1 MPETPLIPRQTLF
14 GNPDR
19 AMVRLSPDGQHLAYL
34 APLDGVLNVWVAPA
48 DRPDDAQPITHDT
61 GRGVQQYVWAYTNDR
76 ILYLKDNDGDEN
88 WRVFSVHID
97 SHDTVDLTPFEGVQ
111 AQISQLSPEFP
122 QELIVGLNDRDP
134 QLHDLYRID
143 LTTGERELLV
153 QNDEGFL
160 GYLCDHGFRIR
171 FALRFTPEGGVE
183 MYQPGEG
190 DEAWT
195 IYDQFAGEDVLTT
208 NPVGLDAEGQTLYM
222 IDSRG
227 RDTAAAV
234 AIDLASD
241 ERHVL
246 ASDERAD
253 ASDALT
259 HPRELTVQAVAFNYE
274 RKAWQILDER
284 IRADLE
290 HLKAVEDGDVEIAS
304 RTLDDDRWIVAYARD
319 DGPVHYYRYDR
330 ESKATDFLF
339 TNQEALEGQP
349 LARMHPVV
357 IPSRDGLDLVSYL
370 TLPPD
375 RDLDGDGCPDEPL
388 PLVLF
393 VHGGPWA
400 RDEWGY
406 HPYHQWLANRGYAAL
421 SVNYRGSTGFGK
433 SFINAANHEWAGA
446 MHDDLIDA
454 VDWAIDQHIADPD
467 RVAIAG
473 GSYGGYATL
482 VGLTFTPEKFA
493 CGLDIV
499 GPSSLITLV
508 ENVPPYWMPMLP
520 LLTQRVGD
528 PNTDQGREFL
538 KSRSPLTYVDHI
550 KKPLLI
556 GQGANDPRV
565 KQAESDQI
573 VDAMQE
579 KGIPV
584 TYVLY
589 PDEGHGFVRPE
600 NRLSFTAIA
609 EAFLAEHLGGRVE
622 PIGDDL
628 EGSSI
633 QIPTGADGVEG
644 LKGSLSEMIG

>member
-1 MPETPLIPRQTLF
+1 M
-14 GNPDR
+14 
-19 AMVRLSPDGQHLAYL
+19 SPD
-34 APLDGVLNVWVAPA
+34 
-48 DRPDDAQPITHDT
+48 
-61 GRGVQQYVWAYTNDR
+61 
-76 ILYLKDNDGDEN
+76 
-88 WRVFSVHID
+88 
-97 SHDTVDLTPFEGVQ
+97 
-111 AQISQLSPEFP
+111 FP
-122 QELIVGLNDRDP
+122 QDLIVGLNDRDP
-134 QLHDLYRID
+134 QLHDLYRVDIA
-143 LTTGERELLV
+143 TGERELIV

-160 GYLCDHGFRIR
+160 GYLCDHQFRIR

-183 MYQPGEG
+183 MYRPGDG

-208 NPVGLDAEGQTLYM
+208 HPVGLDAEGTTLYM

-234 AIDLASD
+234 AIDLNAG

-259 HPRELTVQAVAFNYE
+259 HPRELTVQAIAFNYE
-274 RKAWQILDER
+274 RKEWRIIDER
-284 IRADLE
+284 VRPDLE
-290 HLKAVEDGDVEIAS
+290 HLNAVEDGEVEIAS

-319 DGPVHYYRYDR
+319 DGPVHYYRYHRDAQTA
-330 ESKATDFLF
+330 EFLF
-339 TNQEALEGQP
+339 TNQEALENQP

-357 IPSRDGLDLVSYL
+357 IASRDGLNLVSYL

-375 RDLDGDGCPDEPL
+375 RDLDGDGRPDEPL
-388 PLVLF
+388 PMVLF

-400 RDEWGY
+400 RDAWGY

-433 SFINAANHEWAGA
+433 SFINAADREWAGA
-446 MHDDLIDA
+446 MHDDLVDA
-454 VDWAIDQHIADPD
+454 VDWAVAQRIADPD
-467 RVAIAG
+467 RVGIMG
-473 GSYGGYATL
+473 GSYGGFATL
-482 VGLTFTPEKFA
+482 VGLTFTPDKFA
-493 CGLDIV
+493 CGVDIV
-499 GPSSLITLV
+499 GPSSLITLM
-508 ENVPPYWMPMLP
+508 ENVPPYWMPMFP

-528 PNTDQGREFL
+528 PNTDEGREFL
-538 KSRSPLTYVDHI
+538 KSRSPLTYVDEI

-565 KQAESDQI
+565 KQHESDQI
-573 VDAMQE
+573 VDAMQA

-584 TYVLY
+584 TYVRY

-622 PIGDDL
+622 PVGHDL
-628 EGSSI
+628 DGSSLE
-633 QIPTGADGVEG
+633 IPAGADGVRG
-644 LKGSLSEMIG
+644 LPDALSGASG

>member
-1 MPETPLIPRQTLF
+1 MTAIPLIPRKTLF

-19 AMVRLSPDGQHLAYL
+19 AMVRLSPDGARLAFL

-48 DRPDDAQPITHDT
+48 DRPEDAEPITRDT

-88 WRVFSVHID
+88 WRVFSVQID
-97 SHDTVDLTPFEGVQ
+97 SEEMSDLTPFEGVQ
-111 AQISQLSPEFP
+111 AQINQLSPEFP
-122 QELIVGLNDRDP
+122 HELIVGLNDRDP
-134 QLHDLYRID
+134 QLHDLYRVDI
-143 LTTGERELLV
+143 TTGEREPLV

-160 GYLCDHGFRIR
+160 GYLCDNGLHVR
-171 FALRFTPEGGVE
+171 FAMKFTAEGGVE
-183 MYQPGEG
+183 MYQPS
-190 DEAWT
+190 DDDDWT
-195 IYDQFAGEDVLTT
+195 LYDQFAGEDVLTT
-208 NPVGLDAEGQTLYM
+208 NPVGLDAEGKILYM

-234 AIDLASD
+234 AIDLDSG

-246 ASDERAD
+246 ATDERAD

-259 HPRELTVQAVAFNYE
+259 HPRERRVQAVAFNYK
-274 RKAWQILDER
+274 RKRWQILDER
-284 IRADLE
+284 VQDDLD
-290 HLKAVEDGDVEIAS
+290 HLNRVEDGEVEVVS
-304 RTLDDDRWIVAYARD
+304 RTLDDDEWIVAYTRD

-330 ESKATDFLF
+330 DSKTTDFLF
-339 TNQEALEGQP
+339 TNHEALEGQP

-357 IPSRDGLDLVSYL
+357 IRSRDGLNLVSYL

-375 RDLDGDGCPDEPL
+375 RDLDGDGRPDGPL
-388 PLVLF
+388 PTVLF

-400 RDEWGY
+400 RDAWGY

-433 SFINAANHEWAGA
+433 SFINAADREWAGA

-454 VDWAIDQHIADPD
+454 VDWAIEQRIADPE
-467 RVAIAG
+467 RVGIMG

-493 CGLDIV
+493 CGVDIV

-528 PNTDQGREFL
+528 PNTDEGREFL

-556 GQGANDPRV
+556 GQGTNDPRV
-565 KQAESDQI
+565 KQSESDQI
-573 VDAMQE
+573 VDAMQA

-609 EAFLAEHLGGRVE
+609 EAFLTEHLGGRVE
-622 PIGDDL
+622 PVRDDL
-628 EGSSI
+628 EGSSLE
-633 QIPTGADGVEG
+633 IPVGAEGVQG
-644 LKGSLSEMIG
+644 LDDVASPVSN

>member
-19 AMVRLSPDGQHLAYL
+19 ALVRLSPDGQHLAYL

-48 DRPDDAQPITHDT
+48 DRPDDAQPITRDT

-97 SHDTVDLTPFEGVQ
+97 SQETVDLTPFEGVQ

-143 LTTGERELLV
+143 ITTGERQLLTR
-153 QNDEGFL
+153 NDEGFL
-160 GYLCDHGFRIR
+160 GYLCDHGFRVR
-171 FALRFTPEGGVE
+171 FALRFTPEGGLE
-183 MYQPGEG
+183 MYQPGQDG
-190 DEAWT
+190 AWAL
-195 IYDQFAGEDVLTT
+195 YDQFAGEDVLTT

-234 AIDLASD
+234 AVDLNSD

-259 HPRELTVQAVAFNYE
+259 HPRERTVQAVAFNYE
-274 RKAWQILDER
+274 RKAWQIIDER

-290 HLKAVEDGDVEIAS
+290 HLNTVEDGDVEIAS

-375 RDLDGDGCPDEPL
+375 RDLDGDGRPDEPL

-433 SFINAANHEWAGA
+433 SFINAANQEWAGA

-493 CGLDIV
+493 CGVDIV

-528 PNTDQGREFL
+528 PGTEEGREFL

-573 VDAMQE
+573 VEAMQE
-579 KGIPV
+579 KEIPV

-628 EGSSI
+628 EGSSLE
-633 QIPTGADGVEG
+633 IPAGKEAI
-644 LKGSLSEMIG
+644 SASIP

>member
-19 AMVRLSPDGQHLAYL
+19 ALVRLSPDGQRLAYL

-48 DRPDDAQPITHDT
+48 DRPDDAQPITRDT
-61 GRGVQQYVWAYTNDR
+61 GRGIQQYVWAYTNDR

-88 WRVFSVHID
+88 WRVFSVQVDTHE
-97 SHDTVDLTPFEGVQ
+97 TVDLTPFEGVQ

-122 QELIVGLNDRDP
+122 RELIVGLNDRDP

-153 QNDEGFL
+153 QNDEGFV
-160 GYLCDHGFRIR
+160 GYICDLQFRVR
-171 FALRFTPEGGVE
+171 FALRFTPEAGVE
-183 MYQPGEG
+183 MYHPSNHG
-190 DEAWT
+190 AWEL
-195 IYDQFAGEDVLTT
+195 YDSFEGEDVLTT
-208 NPVGLDAEGQTLYM
+208 NPGGLDADGKTLYM

-227 RDTAAAV
+227 RDTAAEV
-234 AIDLASD
+234 AIDLD
-241 ERHVL
+241 TNERHVL
-246 ASDERAD
+246 AEDERAD
-253 ASDALT
+253 AMDVLM
-259 HPRELTVQAVAFNYE
+259 HPRERTVQAVAFNYK
-274 RKAWQILDER
+274 RKRWQIIDER
-284 IRADLE
+284 VRADLE
-290 HLKAVEDGDVEIAS
+290 HLNAVEDGEVEIAS

-319 DGPVHYYRYDR
+319 DGPVHYYRYERD
-330 ESKATDFLF
+330 AQQTDFLF
-339 TNQEALEGQP
+339 TNHEALEGQP

-357 IPSRDGLDLVSYL
+357 IESRDGLNLVSYL

-375 RDLDGDGCPDEPL
+375 RDLDGDGRPDKPL

-433 SFINAANHEWAGA
+433 SFINAANREWAGA

-454 VDWAIDQHIADPD
+454 VDWAIDQGIADRD

-482 VGLTFTPEKFA
+482 VGLTFTPDKFA
-493 CGLDIV
+493 CGVDIV

-528 PNTDQGREFL
+528 PNTDEGREFL

-550 KKPLLI
+550 TKPLLI
-556 GQGANDPRV
+556 GHGANDPRV
-565 KQAESDQI
+565 KQHESDQI
-573 VDAMQE
+573 VEAMQAN
-579 KGIPV
+579 GIPV

-622 PIGDDL
+622 PVGDDF
-628 EGSSI
+628 EGSSLE
-633 QIPTGADGVEG
+633 IPAGAEGVRG
-644 LKGSLSEMIG
+644 LADA

>member
-48 DRPDDAQPITHDT
+48 DRPNDAQPITGDT
-61 GRGVQQYVWAYTNDR
+61 GRGIQQYVWAYTNGH
-76 ILYLKDNDGDEN
+76 ILYLKDSDGDEN
-88 WRVFSVHID
+88 WRVFSVQVD
-97 SHDTVDLTPFEGVQ
+97 TQETVDLTPFEGVQ
-111 AQISQLSPEFP
+111 AQIAQLSPEFP
-122 QELIVGLNDRDP
+122 EELIVGLNDRDP

-143 LTTGERELLV
+143 ITAGEREPLV

-160 GYLCDHGFRIR
+160 GYLCDHGFRVR

-183 MYQPGEG
+183 MHRPADG
-190 DEAWT
+190 DEDWA

-208 NPVGLDAEGQTLYM
+208 NPVGLDAEGKTLYM

-234 AIDLASD
+234 AIDLASN

-246 ASDERAD
+246 ATDERAD

-259 HPRELTVQAVAFNYE
+259 HPRELTVQAIAFNYE
-274 RKAWQILDER
+274 RKEWQILDER

-290 HLKAVEDGDVEIAS
+290 HLNAVEDGDVEIAS
-304 RTLDDDRWIVAYARD
+304 RTLDDDQWIVAYARD
-319 DGPVHYYRYDR
+319 DGPVHYYRYHR
-330 ESKATDFLF
+330 ESKTAEFLF
-339 TNQEALEGQP
+339 TNQEALDGQR
-349 LARMHPVV
+349 LARMLPVV
-357 IPSRDGLDLVSYL
+357 IESRDGLNLVSYL

-375 RDLDGDGCPDEPL
+375 RDLDGDGRPHEPL

-400 RDEWGY
+400 RDAWGY

-433 SFINAANHEWAGA
+433 SFINAANQEWAGA

-454 VDWAIDQHIADPD
+454 VDWAVEQGIADPE
-467 RVAIAG
+467 RTAIMG
-473 GSYGGYATL
+473 GSYGGFATL

-493 CGLDIV
+493 CGVDIV

-538 KSRSPLTYVDHI
+538 KSRSPLTYVDRI
-550 KKPLLI
+550 QKPLLI

-565 KQAESDQI
+565 KQHESDQI
-573 VDAMQE
+573 VEAMQE

-622 PIGDDL
+622 PVGDDL

-633 QIPTGADGVEG
+633 QIPAGADGV
-644 LKGSLSEMIG
+644 KGLSEALSATSS

>member
-19 AMVRLSPDGQHLAYL
+19 AMVRLSPDGQRLAFL

-48 DRPDDAQPITHDT
+48 DRPEQAQPITRDT
-61 GRGVQQYVWAYTNDR
+61 GRGIQQYVWAYTNDH

-88 WRVFSVHID
+88 WRVFSVQVD
-97 SHDTVDLTPFEGVQ
+97 TQETVDLTPFEGVQ

-122 QELIVGLNDRDP
+122 QELVVGLNDRDP

-143 LTTGERELLV
+143 IATGERELLV

-160 GYLCDHGFRIR
+160 GYLCDHQFRVR

-183 MYQPGEG
+183 MYQSSDGAE
-190 DEAWT
+190 DWT
-195 IYDQFAGEDVLTT
+195 LYDSFAGEDVLTT
-208 NPVGLDAEGQTLYM
+208 NPVGLDAEGTTLYM

-234 AIDLASD
+234 AIDLETN

-246 ASDERAD
+246 ATDDRAD

-259 HPRELTVQAVAFNYE
+259 HPRERTVQAIAFNYK
-274 RKAWQILDER
+274 RKEWQIVDER
-284 IRADLE
+284 VRPDLE
-290 HLKAVEDGDVEIAS
+290 HLNAVEDGEVEVVS
-304 RTLDDDRWIVAYARD
+304 RTLDDDQWIVAYARD
-319 DGPVHYYRYDR
+319 DGPVHYYRYRRDAQTA
-330 ESKATDFLF
+330 EFLF

-357 IPSRDGLDLVSYL
+357 IASRDGLNLVSYL

-375 RDLDGDGCPDEPL
+375 RDLDGDGRPDEPL
-388 PLVLF
+388 PLVLY

-400 RDEWGY
+400 RDAWGY

-433 SFINAANHEWAGA
+433 SFINAADREWAGA
-446 MHDDLIDA
+446 MHDDLVDA
-454 VDWAIDQHIADPD
+454 VEWAVEERIADPD
-467 RVAIAG
+467 RVGIMG
-473 GSYGGYATL
+473 GSYGGFATL
-482 VGLTFTPEKFA
+482 VGLTFTPDKFA
-493 CGLDIV
+493 CGVDIV
-499 GPSSLITLV
+499 GPSSLITLM
-508 ENVPPYWMPMLP
+508 ENVPPYWMPMFP

-528 PNTDQGREFL
+528 PNTDEGREFL
-538 KSRSPLTYVDHI
+538 QSRSPLTYVDHI
-550 KKPLLI
+550 RKPLLI

-565 KQAESDQI
+565 KQHESDQI
-573 VDAMQE
+573 VDAMQA

-622 PIGDDL
+622 PLGDDL

-633 QIPTGADGVEG
+633 RIPTGADGLEG
-644 LKGSLSEMIG
+644 LQDALSAISG